1 MQVLGSGSIQSQITH
16 ISIGKGIRFARER
29 TYKIFLSQPL
39 RLTILSVGKRPR
51 ESVQLSLSTTVASS
65 HMISQPTIHTHRL
78 VSAKQ
83 LYWVAQ
89 SAAAQ
94 IQILVEVDLAQ
105 LTYKDI

>member
-1 MQVLGSGSIQSQITH
+1 M
-16 ISIGKGIRFARER
+16 ARER
-29 TYKIFLSQPL
+29 ITRINNLSFVICTESSL
-39 RLTILSVGKRPR
+39 WEWTRKRPR